1 LWCPRGAGII
11 VAVAGEE
18 QPEPGTMDYVLKFG
32 DEFVEAARHT
42 PAPTG
47 PPLPDPDPVQT
58 PEARKIGKL
67 VDQADALE
75 ARPYGCMMGILIALI
90 AFAATL
96 GITVAVA
103 ALVGGE
109 SGPLDT
115 LPKGKPAATT
125 TAVLPSTTRIPV
137 TTSTPAPTSTT
148 LPVGG
153 VQPPTEIIPGVI
165 ELPPDPDVPPSS
177 APHDSPPSEHQ
188 QNPCVSGHEPGC

>member
-1 LWCPRGAGII
+1 LWWRRGAGII

-18 QPEPGTMDYVLKFG
+18 EQGPGPMDYVLKIG
-32 DEFVEAARHT
+32 DDLVTAADNT

-47 PPLPDPDPVQT
+47 PPPALDPDPAQT
-58 PEARKIGKL
+58 PQQQKIGKL
-67 VDQADALE
+67 VGTADALE
-75 ARPYGCMMGILIALI
+75 ARPYGCMMGILITLI

-103 ALVGGE
+103 AMVGGE

-115 LPKGKPAATT
+115 LPKGKPVATT
-125 TAVLPSTTRIPV
+125 TAPIPSTTRIPV
-137 TTSTPAPTSTT
+137 TTSAPAPTSTT

-177 APHDSPPSEHQ
+177 SPHSENQ